1 MKGFSNFPENFCV
14 EWVQMRKYLACV
26 FYRPI
31 LLRICRS
38 ESTHGTQD
46 FSPKLRKTEKKLPRP
61 PQRTGT
67 PGKDMLYYTIK
78 MKTLIYI
85 M

>member
-26 FYRPI
+26 FYMPI

-38 ESTHGTQD
+38 ESTHETPNFLGNYD
-46 FSPKLRKTEKKLPRP
+46 FFKSP
-61 PQRTGT
+61 PQHLLQ
-67 PGKDMLYYTIK
+67 PSLKLQ
-78 MKTLIYI
+78 LIPLS
-85 M
+85 

>member
-26 FYRPI
+26 FYMPI

-38 ESTHGTQD
+38 ESAHETKIAVK
-46 FSPKLRKTEKKLPRP
+46 FRKS
-61 PQRTGT
+61 
-67 PGKDMLYYTIK
+67 
-78 MKTLIYI
+78 
-85 M
+85 

>member
-26 FYRPI
+26 FYMPI

-38 ESTHGTQD
+38 ESTHELEKD
-46 FSPKLRKTEKKLPRP
+46 SDELRKLK
-61 PQRTGT
+61 
-67 PGKDMLYYTIK
+67 
-78 MKTLIYI
+78 
-85 M
+85 

>member
-26 FYRPI
+26 FYMPI

-38 ESTHGTQD
+38 ESTHEMEKD
-46 FSPKLRKTEKKLPRP
+46 SDELRKLKCDNQHFHSCYLCHLCYNEK
-61 PQRTGT
+61 
-67 PGKDMLYYTIK
+67 YVSIK
-78 MKTLIYI
+78 KNFE
-85 M
+85 

>member
-26 FYRPI
+26 FYMPI

-38 ESTHGTQD
+38 ESTHETPNFLGNND
-46 FSPKLRKTEKKLPRP
+46 FFKSPPRQLLQPSLKL
-61 PQRTGT
+61 Q
-67 PGKDMLYYTIK
+67 
-78 MKTLIYI
+78 LIPLS
-85 M
+85 

>member
-26 FYRPI
+26 FYMPI

-38 ESTHGTQD
+38 ESAHWMQTFPIHCEP
-46 FSPKLRKTEKKLPRP
+46 SKTTSDLTSTFLALSLPF
-61 PQRTGT
+61 
-67 PGKDMLYYTIK
+67 LYTIQVHF
-78 MKTLIYI
+78 T
-85 M
+85 

>member
-26 FYRPI
+26 FYMPI

-38 ESTHGTQD
+38 ESTHETPNFLGNYD
-46 FSPKLRKTEKKLPRP
+46 FFKKSTPTIAAALP
-61 PQRTGT
+61 QITVDT
-67 PGKDMLYYTIK
+67 PFIIML
-78 MKTLIYI
+78 
-85 M
+85 